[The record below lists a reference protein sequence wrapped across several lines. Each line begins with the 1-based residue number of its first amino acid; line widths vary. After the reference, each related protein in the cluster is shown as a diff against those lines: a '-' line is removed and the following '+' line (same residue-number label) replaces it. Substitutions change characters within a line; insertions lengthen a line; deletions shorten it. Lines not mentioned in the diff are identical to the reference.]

1 MYGMDFR
8 DSRVGLCGGDRV
20 STTDGGPGIF
30 KTSDGGVTWVRKISQ
45 SANGVLWLDNTTA
58 IAMVGVSIYR
68 STNEGE
74 TWSPISSQ
82 IFTGL
87 DEMVA
92 CRMARS

>member
-8 DSRVGLCGGDRV
+8 DSLVGLCG
-20 STTDGGPGIF
+20 GGPGIF
-30 KTSDGGVTWVRKISQ
+30 KTSDGGVTWVRKFSQ
-45 SANGVLWLDNTTA
+45 SANDVLWLDNTTA